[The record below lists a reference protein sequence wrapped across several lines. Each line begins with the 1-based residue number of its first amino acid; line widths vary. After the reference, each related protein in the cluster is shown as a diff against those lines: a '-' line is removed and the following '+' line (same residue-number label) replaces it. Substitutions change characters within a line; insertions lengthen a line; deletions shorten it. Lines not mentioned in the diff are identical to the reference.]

1 MLFPNAFTPEILGL
15 IKSLQQKEYL
25 KDFHL
30 AGGTALALYWGHRK
44 SIDIDLFCD
53 TSFDAAYLLE
63 EIQQEFTFELFLT
76 ASNTLKG
83 SINNIKVDFIA
94 HRYPYVESPVVMNG
108 INLLHEHD
116 ILAMKLNAISIS
128 GQRSKDFIDI
138 WYAFKKYE
146 ISDMIGFYMAK
157 YNQPQASHVL
167 KSLIFFDDVDLADCP
182 ELIKDPGLK
191 WEEVRKDIEK
201 NVLHYINTF
210 NK

>member
-1 MLFPNAFTPEILGL
+1 MLFPNAVTPEILGL
-15 IKSLQQKEYL
+15 IISLQRKKYL
-25 KDFHL
+25 KDFNL

-63 EIQQEFTFELFLT
+63 EIQQDFTFDLFFT
-76 ASNTLKG
+76 APNTLKG
-83 SINNIKVDFIA
+83 SINNIKVDLIA
-94 HRYPYVESPVVMNG
+94 HRYPRLESPVVMYG
-108 INLLHEHD
+108 MNLLHEHD

-138 WYAFKKYE
+138 WYAFKKYG
-146 ISDMIGFYMAK
+146 ISDMIGFYMGK

-167 KSLIFFDDVDLADCP
+167 KSLIFFEDVDLADWP
-182 ELIKDPGLK
+182 ELIRDPGLK
-191 WEEVRKDIEK
+191 WGTVSKDIEK
-201 NVLHYINTF
+201 NVLHYIKTF

>member
-1 MLFPNAFTPEILGL
+1 MLFPNAVAPEILGL
-15 IKSLQQKEYL
+15 IKSLQQKKYL
-25 KDFHL
+25 KDFRL

-63 EIQQEFTFELFLT
+63 EIQQDFSFELFLT
-76 ASNTLKG
+76 ASSTLKG

-94 HRYPYVESPVVMNG
+94 HRYPDVKSPVVMNG
-108 INLLHEHD
+108 MNLLHEHD

-128 GQRSKDFIDI
+128 GQRSKDFVDI
-138 WYAFKKYE
+138 WYALNKYE

-157 YNQPQASHVL
+157 YNQAQASHVL
-167 KSLIFFDDVDLADCP
+167 KSLIFFDDVDLADWP

-191 WEEVRKDIEK
+191 WEDIRKDIEK
-201 NVLHYINTF
+201 NVLQYITTF

>member
-1 MLFPNAFTPEILGL
+1 MLFPNAVTAEILGL

-25 KDFHL
+25 KYFRL

-53 TSFDAAYLLE
+53 SSFDAAHLLE
-63 EIQQEFTFELFLT
+63 EIQQDFIFDLFLT
-76 ASNTLKG
+76 APNTLKG

-94 HRYPYVESPVVMNG
+94 HRYPNIGSPVVLEGMK
-108 INLLHEHD
+108 LLHEND

-146 ISDMIGFYMAK
+146 ISEMIDFYMGK

-167 KSLIFFDDVDLADCP
+167 KSLIFFDDVDLADWP

-191 WEEVRKDIEK
+191 WEDIKKDIEK